1 MDTDKTQTLRQK
13 LHSSLEGAVRS
24 GNGTATCWGCQI
36 RKWTRPCRLLEPV
49 PVFVYAAS
57 AHTKGNVAPFEPG
70 DSGKIHLRTQ
80 VASRRTLASVFLSVL
95 CCVAAVSRSV
105 WDGVYTKEQAN
116 RGLATYREEC
126 LKCHGE
132 SLGGGEAGP
141 PLAGEEFLRKWNGKT
156 VGDLSAVI
164 RKTMPLDDPGNL
176 SSREYLDIVAYILSM
191 NEFPTGQKEL
201 DRDVAALNEI
211 RIEMK
216 R

>member
-1 MDTDKTQTLRQK
+1 
-13 LHSSLEGAVRS
+13 
-24 GNGTATCWGCQI
+24 
-36 RKWTRPCRLLEPV
+36 
-49 PVFVYAAS
+49 
-57 AHTKGNVAPFEPG
+57 
-70 DSGKIHLRTQ
+70 
-80 VASRRTLASVFLSVL
+80 
-95 CCVAAVSRSV
+95 
-105 WDGVYTKEQAN
+105 VYTKEQAN